1 LGGRPSGKEA
11 RRPLVIT
18 RYPGG
23 KWYLFNWILRHLP
36 DATRY
41 VEAFAGSV
49 MVLLNRIRAE
59 EEIVIEKNP
68 DQAVLLRV
76 IRDQPEELI
85 ERLRP
90 LRWDRLT
97 FLDSRWLLDEGC
109 YSDDL
114 ALAILSYTVRRM
126 SWGGIGRTFS
136 WMYDRDQQ
144 RRWDRGVE
152 RLRAIS
158 ERLQGVRI
166 LEGDAQDWLATLD
179 GPDTLFYLD
188 PPYLRSVRSSS
199 SLYGQYEMSDEDHR
213 SLCLS
218 LRRLEGRV
226 VLSGYPSPLYDQLLG
241 DWKRVEREAY
251 AYARPGG
258 GPRSKKTEA
267 LWMNF

>member
-1 LGGRPSGKEA
+1 
-11 RRPLVIT
+11 VIT

-23 KWYLFNWILRHLP
+23 KWFLHKWVREHLP
-36 DATRY
+36 EAKRY
-41 VEAFAGSV
+41 VEGFAGSAI
-49 MVLLNRIRAE
+49 VLLNRPPSE
-59 EEIVIEKNP
+59 EEVLIERNP
-68 DQAVLLRV
+68 DQATLLRV

-85 ERLRP
+85 GRLWP

-97 FLDSRWLLDEGC
+97 FLDSRWFLDEGV
-109 YSDDL
+109 YADDL
-114 ALAILSYTVRRM
+114 DRAVLTYTCRRQ
-126 SWGGIGRTFS
+126 SFGGIGQSFS
-136 WMYDRDQQ
+136 YMFDRDQQ

-152 RLRAIS
+152 RLWAIS
-158 ERLQGVRI
+158 ERLQGV
-166 LEGDAQDWLATLD
+166 EVVHADALDWLATLD

-199 SLYGQYEMSDEDHR
+199 SLYGQYEMSDDDHR